1 MDMDRKSLPIREDF
15 TGLARYRARPR
26 LLTF

>member
-15 TGLARYRARPR
+15 TGLTRYRARR
-26 LLTF
+26 KLLTF